1 MSLEIRIVKGKIEL
15 ITGLHIGAGN
25 DDIHIG
31 GVDTQVVKDRDGMPY
46 IPGSS
51 LKGKIRSLLELSEGL
66 IDAKQTGPV
75 SSDAAPNSIIPKM
88 FGDTVKYR
96 SRLLFRDCFIS
107 EDSKKELLDKAIPA
121 TEAKVENAINRWEGK
136 CISPRTIERVISG
149 IKFDYEIVVRLF
161 DGEDEKEIKDKL
173 LFGMRMLQNDAL
185 GGSGSRGYG
194 KIKFVESEWNKE
206 KFEL

>member
-1 MSLEIRIVKGKIEL
+1 MGLEVKIVKGTIEL

-31 GVDTQVVKDRDGMPY
+31 GVDTQVVKDRNGMPY

-66 IDAKQTGPV
+66 INDKQTGPV
-75 SSDAAPNSIIPKM
+75 SSADAPNSIIPKM

-96 SRLLFRDCFIS
+96 ARLLFRDCFIS
-107 EDSKKELLDKAIPA
+107 EESEKELLDKAIPA

-149 IKFDYEIVVRLF
+149 IKFDYEVVVRLF
-161 DGEDEKEIKDKL
+161 DDDNEEEIKNKL

-194 KIKFVESEWNKE
+194 KIKFDNLEWNGE
-206 KFEL
+206 PLEL